1 MYEYNG
7 SLDLNHGE
15 LEYGTIMQNDVCS
28 MIQINTL
35 QIISDYGLQ
44 HSQSP
49 NHHHSLNQ
57 TCRGEGE
64 ASMSDSP
71 KQLQISD
78 KVVETL
84 VQSIFRKN
92 GVNPEEAKRNISDE
106 QKRMIKEMVEDLK
119 KQVEEFNQ
127 NQKKEKKG

>member
-1 MYEYNG
+1 
-7 SLDLNHGE
+7 
-15 LEYGTIMQNDVCS
+15 
-28 MIQINTL
+28 
-35 QIISDYGLQ
+35 
-44 HSQSP
+44 
-49 NHHHSLNQ
+49 
-57 TCRGEGE
+57 
-64 ASMSDSP
+64 MSDSP
-71 KQLQISD
+71 KQLQLSD

>member
-7 SLDLNHGE
+7 SLDLNHGA
-15 LEYGTIMQNDVCS
+15 LEYGIIMPNVCS
-28 MIQINTL
+28 TIQINTS
-35 QIISDYGLQ
+35 QIIFDYRLQ
-44 HSQSP
+44 HSQST

-57 TCRGEGE
+57 TCKGEGE